1 MKINTLFPVTKTGFV
16 FLGGL
21 SLGLLNAVT
30 PVELLQPQAFGKPQ
44 VAIAQSEIDQSETGQ
59 SQAGQSQTSQSQA
72 GQSQASQSEEDINV
86 QVYQTASPAIVT
98 IDTPTGTGSGVI
110 VSDGGLIVT
119 NAHVVDGADTVKII
133 LADRQEYEGRVVG
146 YGADGVDLA
155 AVKIQGRNLPTVEL
169 ATRPVQVGQRAFAIG
184 NPFGRFD
191 GTFTIGIVSRIDA
204 TRGLIQTD
212 AAINPGNSGGAL
224 LNSRGELI
232 GINTAIFTPQ
242 RSAPG
247 VPSSPSG
254 NIGIGFAI
262 TMTQVNEFLA
272 AVGNG
277 TAATASQQSPFL
289 LGSERSAQ
297 QITVDGTPIS
307 GRLTSDS
314 SILPA
319 DDSYFDAYSFEGRS
333 GQRVVLEMS
342 SENIDP
348 YLILLSPQGRD
359 LAQDDD
365 GAGGNNARLAF
376 TLPEDG
382 TYTVLANSY
391 GPRETGSYALQVVTG
406 TNSANAGDSSGRLM
420 SGPQG
425 VSTLPMA
432 VEGILGQNSQILAQD
447 GSRYEEF
454 MFDGNAGQQV
464 TIALD
469 SREFDPFVILVG
481 PDGEVLGSNDDVSQS
496 SYNAGLSVTLPSTG
510 RYRVIANSYD
520 ASGSGRFS
528 LRVTAR

>member
-1 MKINTLFPVTKTGFV
+1 MKINTLFPFAKPGFAV
-16 FLGGL
+16 LGGL
-21 SLGLLNAVT
+21 SLSLLNAGT
-30 PVELLQPQAFGKPQ
+30 PVELLRPQAFGESQ
-44 VAIAQSEIDQSETGQ
+44 VAIAQSGV
-59 SQAGQSQTSQSQA
+59 G
-72 GQSQASQSEEDINV
+72 QSEEDINV
-86 QVYQTASPAIVT
+86 RVYQTASPAIVT
-98 IDTPTGTGSGVI
+98 IDTPSGTGSGVI
-110 VSDGGLIVT
+110 VSEDGLIVT

-146 YGADGVDLA
+146 YGANGVDLA
-155 AVKIQGRNLPTVEL
+155 AVRIQGRNLPTVDL
-169 ATRPVQVGQRAFAIG
+169 ATSPVQVGQRAFAIG

-272 AVGNG
+272 AVSRG

-297 QITVDGTPIS
+297 QITVDGTLIS
-307 GRLTSDS
+307 GQLTRDS
-314 SILPA
+314 STLPS
-319 DDSYFDAYSFEGRS
+319 DDSYYDAYSFEGRS
-333 GQRVVLEMS
+333 GQRVVVEMTS
-342 SENIDP
+342 DNIDS
-348 YLILLSPQGRD
+348 YLVLLSPQGRD

-365 GAGGNNARLAF
+365 SAGGSNARLAF

-391 GPRETGSYALQVVTG
+391 GPRETGSYALRVTDG
-406 TNSANAGDSSGRLM
+406 VSASDPSSGRLV

-425 VSTLPMA
+425 GVQALPMS
-432 VEGILGQNSQILAQD
+432 VEGILGRNSQILAQD

-454 MFDGNAGQQV
+454 LFDGNAGQQV

-481 PDGEVLGSNDDVSQS
+481 PDGEVLDSNDDVSQS
-496 SYNAGLSVTLPSTG
+496 SYNAGLSVTLPVTG
-510 RYRVIANSYD
+510 RYRVLANSFD

>member
-1 MKINTLFPVTKTGFV
+1 MKINTLFPFPKTSGIV
-16 FLGGL
+16 LGGL
-21 SLGLLNAVT
+21 SLSLLNAVT
-30 PVELLQPQAFGKPQ
+30 PVELLRPQAFGEPQ
-44 VAIAQSEIDQSETGQ
+44 VATAQFE
-59 SQAGQSQTSQSQA
+59 AG
-72 GQSQASQSEEDINV
+72 QSEEDINV

-98 IDTPTGTGSGVI
+98 IDTPSGTGSGVI
-110 VSDGGLIVT
+110 VSEDGLIVT
-119 NAHVVDGADTVKII
+119 NAHVVDGAETVKII

-146 YGADGVDLA
+146 YGANGVDLA
-155 AVKIQGRNLPTVEL
+155 AVRVQARNLPTVEL
-169 ATRPVQVGQRAFAIG
+169 ATSPVQVGQRAFAIG

-247 VPSSPSG
+247 VPPSG

-262 TMTQVNEFLA
+262 TMTQVNDFLA

-277 TAATASQQSPFL
+277 TAASASQQSPFL
-289 LGSERSAQ
+289 LGSERAAQ
-297 QITVDGTPIS
+297 QITVDGRPIN
-307 GRLTSDS
+307 GQLTSDS
-314 SILPA
+314 LTLPV
-319 DDSYFDAYSFEGRS
+319 DDSYYDAYSFEGRS
-333 GQRVVLEMS
+333 GQRVVVDMS
-342 SENIDP
+342 SDNIDP

-382 TYTVLANSY
+382 TYTVLANSF
-391 GPRETGSYALQVVTG
+391 GPRETGNYALQVVTG
-406 TNSANAGDSSGRLM
+406 ANSANAGDSSGQLM
-420 SGPQG
+420 SGQQG

-432 VEGILGQNSQILAQD
+432 IEGVLGLNSQILSQD

-481 PDGEVLGSNDDVSQS
+481 PDGEVLGSNDDVSPS
-496 SYNAGLSVTLPSTG
+496 SFNAGLSVTLPSTG
-510 RYRVIANSYD
+510 RYRVLANSYD